1 LWGVGYFGMKMW
13 HGQSL
18 LAKRTVFRYYQTMKI
33 STDKDKIHS
42 ILARGIAEII
52 DREDLKK
59 KLESGKKLRV
69 KLGIDPTSPKLHI
82 GRAVNLLKL
91 RDFQDLGH
99 QVVFIVGDFTG
110 LIGDTSDKD
119 SERPMLDA
127 KTIKK
132 NMKDYLAQAGKIL
145 DLKKVEFHHNSE
157 WLKKLTYAEIGEQA
171 NLFSVAEFTARENI
185 RKRLDAGKRV
195 SLREMIY
202 PLMQGY
208 DSVMVKA
215 DVELGGTDQR
225 FNLLAG
231 RTMQPHYKQAPQNI
245 VMSKLILGTDGRK
258 MSSSW
263 GNTINLTDTAD
274 DMFGKVMSIPD
285 DLIIEYFEHCTRVPM
300 TTVYSHRENLK
311 SKKTNPRDMKLDLAF
326 EIARLYHDE
335 KKTAAAREKFIST
348 FSKKETPTDAPKISM
363 KKSSATVLEIL
374 QACFKGARSGS
385 ELRRVIQQGGARF
398 NDEVKKDAQEKISL
412 VEKAITVKVGKRNWF
427 SVSV

>member
-1 LWGVGYFGMKMW
+1 MLTCLSPPFAF
-13 HGQSL
+13 SP
-18 LAKRTVFRYYQTMKI
+18 FPRYYLCMKI
-33 STDKDKIHS
+33 ITDKTQIDEILTRGVNEVIDK
-42 ILARGIAEII
+42 
-52 DREDLKK
+52 EDLRK
-59 KLESGKKLRV
+59 KLLSGKKLRI
-69 KLGIDPTSPKLHI
+69 KLGIDPTSPNLHI
-82 GRAVNLLKL
+82 GRAVVLLKL
-91 RDFQDLGH
+91 KDFQDLGH

-119 SERPMLDA
+119 SERPMLDP
-127 KTIKK
+127 KTVKQ

-145 DLKKVEFHHNSE
+145 NLKKVEFHHNSE

-171 NLFSVAEFTARENI
+171 NLFSVAEFTSRENI

-208 DSVMVKA
+208 DSVVVKA

-263 GNTINLTDTAD
+263 GNTINLTDTPD

-300 TTVYSHRENLK
+300 SEIKIHTENLQN
-311 SKKTNPRDMKLDLAF
+311 KKMNPRDIKLSLAF
-326 EIARLYHDE
+326 EITELYHDE
-335 KKTAAAREKFIST
+335 KKAQAARDTFIAT
-348 FSKKETPTDAPKISM
+348 FSKKETPTDAPKINM
-363 KKSSATVLEIL
+363 RKSAATVLEIL

-385 ELRRVIQQGGARF
+385 ELRRLIQQGGAKF

-412 VEKAITVKVGKRNWF
+412 SEDAINVKVGKRSWF
-427 SVSV
+427 SVSQ